1 MRTSSIKS
9 LVSAV
14 TIVAT
19 LTLAVPIAEARAREP
34 RTGRSD
40 TIVRAV
46 LNLLKRIGRVAT
58 TGGPSVPLTEPVAGE
73 GNDGTPSTTTTGET
87 VQQ

>member
-19 LTLAVPIAEARAREP
+19 LTLAVPIAEARSAREP
-34 RTGRSD
+34 RMGRSD

-46 LNLLKRIGRVAT
+46 INLLKRLGRV
-58 TGGPSVPLTEPVAGE
+58 TGNAGPSIPQEPVTE
-73 GNDGTPSTTTTGET
+73 NEGTPSTTTTGET